1 MSNAIK
7 LEKSLDKLATALS
20 ELDDQ
25 ISEIQDA
32 SVPDTKSTCSK
43 FAVWRIL
50 ESIDSDAANLA
61 ISVELWVWYN
71 RMCNSFGFIFEFKSE
86 VYINE

>member
-7 LEKSLDKLATALS
+7 LEKSLDKVATALS

-43 FAVWRIL
+43 FAAWRIL
-50 ESIDSDAANLA
+50 ESIDSDAANLDERLVGIRERIEQLKA
-61 ISVELWVWYN
+61 YEGIE
-71 RMCNSFGFIFEFKSE
+71 
-86 VYINE
+86 

>member
-7 LEKSLDKLATALS
+7 LEKSLDKVATALS
-20 ELDDQ
+20 ELDDH

-50 ESIDSDAANLA
+50 ESIDSRAANLDG
-61 ISVELWVWYN
+61 SLVEIREGIEQLKTYE
-71 RMCNSFGFIFEFKSE
+71 GIE
-86 VYINE
+86 